1 VSVAAYVLV
10 DGGLTHGFQKHRP
23 DSGFA
28 RIRTCNLADHPAIAG
43 GAMNTPYQQNEG
55 GIVALLPDGRVEFLH
70 PAALP
75 LLEAARAGDAKLP
88 DIDDN
93 ILSSPLVRLEQFHL
107 TAPAI
112 AFIELTNL
120 CNLRCKHCYTW
131 SGPKRPNEMTTEK
144 IIGLLDQFAESGVL
158 QVFLTGGEI
167 FAHPDAIE
175 IINYARTKPF
185 STQIFTNG
193 LLITEEA
200 LARITPGTSFF
211 ISFDTAD
218 PERTVRGKMDFPK
231 LRSAFEWMK
240 THGHAFRTAISV
252 HRNNVADAEEIFEW
266 CAINDYPQPQWLET
280 RPVGRALLHPGI
292 LLQPDQ
298 IDEVF
303 EVYRRCMDRSSAAP
317 EAEEVGGV
325 ASAVA
330 LRSVDTIK
338 FCQRLER
345 ATGQEK
351 CGRSLVYVNS
361 VGDVFPCSNCMSGGL
376 YRAGSV
382 VDQPFAEIWANG
394 FDEFRCITFDDHNG
408 CQECPVHNA
417 GIWCQFRCP
426 PLAQNVSR
434 NQKGCGAT
442 EYLRLFMLRAGA
454 FWEERRKAGVRLTMA
469 PSRPHRAEHTVA

>member
-1 VSVAAYVLV
+1 MSIPYQKN
-10 DGGLTHGFQKHRP
+10 DGGV
-23 DSGFA
+23 
-28 RIRTCNLADHPAIAG
+28 
-43 GAMNTPYQQNEG
+43 
-55 GIVALLPDGRVEFLH
+55 VALLPDGRVEFLH

-75 LLEAARAGDAKLP
+75 LLEAFRSGRAGLP
-88 DIDDN
+88 DFEDY
-93 ILSSPLVRLEQFHL
+93 ILSSPLVRLEKFHL
-107 TAPAI
+107 SAPAI

-120 CNLRCKHCYTW
+120 CNLRCKHCYAW

-144 IIGLLDQFAESGVL
+144 IKALLDEFAESGVL

-167 FAHPDAIE
+167 FSHPDAIE
-175 IINYARTKPF
+175 IINYARSKPF

-200 LARITPGTSFF
+200 LARITTGTSFF

-231 LRSAFEWMK
+231 LRNAFEWMK
-240 THGHAFRTAISV
+240 KHGHAFRTAISV
-252 HRNNVADAEEIFEW
+252 HRNNITDAEEIFEW
-266 CAINDYPQPQWLET
+266 CAINDYPRPQWLET
-280 RPVGRALLHPGI
+280 HPVGRALLHPNI
-292 LLQPDQ
+292 LLQPEQ

-303 EVYRRCMDRSSAAP
+303 EVYRRCMDRYSMAP
-317 EAEEVGGV
+317 EEETLGDV
-325 ASAVA
+325 ASSVAV
-330 LRSVDTIK
+330 RSVDTIK

-351 CGRSLVYVNS
+351 CGRSLAYVNS
-361 VGDVFPCSNCMSGGL
+361 VGDVYPCSNCMSGGL

-382 VDQPFAEIWANG
+382 VDRSFREIWADG
-394 FDEFRCITFDDHNG
+394 FDDFRQITFDDHTA
-408 CQECPVHNA
+408 CKECPVHNA

-434 NQKGCGAT
+434 NLNGCGAT

-454 FWEERRKAGVRLTMA
+454 FWEDRRRAGVRLTMA
-469 PSRPHRAEHTVA
+469 PHRPYRAEQTVT